1 MVYVPMYLLEYVFID
16 PNNFWTIIVFVCS
29 FCSTCCTH
37 FYMSWLCFFRW
48 QSKNMQLNLCICF
61 WHLSL
66 ERRGNSPAR
75 RMMTIPLA
83 NKDQNKLFYKTD
95 VSFHVFEI
103 RLINYDIVIII
114 IIINEYCSPLSP
126 R

>member
-1 MVYVPMYLLEYVFID
+1 MALLLLLAVPKKCSLIYAPVFASWRLE
-16 PNNFWTIIVFVCS
+16 
-29 FCSTCCTH
+29 
-37 FYMSWLCFFRW
+37 
-48 QSKNMQLNLCICF
+48 K
-61 WHLSL
+61 
-66 ERRGNSPAR
+66 RGNSPAR
-75 RMMTIPLA
+75 RMTPTYYPVKGDMTIPLA

-95 VSFHVFEI
+95 VSFRVFKI